1 VTTTSDRTQI
11 MTRSP
16 VVVVG
21 AGPVGLAAAAHLV
34 KEGLEPLVLEAGGI
48 VGASIAAWGHVRLFS
63 TWQSNIDAAAAS
75 LLLDAGWT
83 VPDLDTLPTG
93 RDLVDDYLIPLS
105 EVPELAGK
113 VRLGARVTAISRSV
127 DKVTHDRQ
135 TAPFVVRFTT
145 GDGEQEVQAAS
156 VIDATGTWLTPNPLG
171 ANGLPTLGEHGLR
184 DRLYYG
190 IPDVLG
196 QDRSRYRGR
205 TTAVVGSGHSAA
217 NAVLALLE
225 LRREDPST
233 AIHWLIRGTTLRA
246 IGGGSADQLA
256 ARGKLGHA
264 AGEAVRTGAVRL
276 HEHFG
281 VREVRVA
288 AGSLELVGDTRR
300 IEVDEIV
307 VATGQRPDR
316 TLTEELR
323 LDLDLALDSTRALGP
338 LIDPNVHS
346 CGTVRPHSYQA
357 LTHPDEPG
365 FFTVGAKSYGR
376 APTFLMATG
385 YEQVRSVAAHLAGDE
400 KRAAT
405 VHLVLPESGAC
416 GVGGPS
422 QPQLATPR
430 AAACCG

>member
-1 VTTTSDRTQI
+1 
-11 MTRSP
+11 MTRSL

-34 KEGLEPLVLEAGGI
+34 KEGLEPLVLEAGDT
-48 VGASIAAWGHVRLFS
+48 VGASIASWGHVRLFS
-63 TWQSNIDAAAAS
+63 TWQSNIDATAAG
-75 LLLDAGWT
+75 LLIDDGWT
-83 VPDLDTLPTG
+83 VPDLGSLPTG

-105 EVPELAGK
+105 EVPELAGRI
-113 VRLGARVTAISRSV
+113 RLGARVTAISRSV
-127 DKVTHDRQ
+127 DKVDHDRR
-135 TAPFVVRFTT
+135 TAPFIVRFTVA
-145 GDGEQEVQAAS
+145 DGEREVQAAS
-156 VIDATGTWLTPNPLG
+156 VIDASGTWLTPNPLG
-171 ANGLPTLGEHGLR
+171 ANGLPALGEAGVR

-196 QDRSRYRGR
+196 RDRTRYRGR

-217 NAVLALLE
+217 NAVLALLG
-225 LRREDPST
+225 LQGEDPAT
-233 AIHWLIRGTTLRA
+233 EIHWLIRGTTLRA

-256 ARGKLGHA
+256 ARGKLGNA
-264 AGEAVRTGAVRL
+264 AGEAVRAGAVRL
-276 HEHFG
+276 HERFG
-281 VREVRVA
+281 VLAVREATGR
-288 AGSLELVGDTRR
+288 LELVGDTRR
-300 IEVDEIV
+300 LEVDEIV
-307 VATGQRPDR
+307 VAAGQRPDR
-316 TLTEELR
+316 ALTEELR

-357 LTHPDEPG
+357 LTHADEPG

-400 KRAAT
+400 RRAAT

-416 GVGGPS
+416 GVGGPAES
-422 QPQLATPR
+422 SGELA
-430 AAACCG
+430 AAGADACCG